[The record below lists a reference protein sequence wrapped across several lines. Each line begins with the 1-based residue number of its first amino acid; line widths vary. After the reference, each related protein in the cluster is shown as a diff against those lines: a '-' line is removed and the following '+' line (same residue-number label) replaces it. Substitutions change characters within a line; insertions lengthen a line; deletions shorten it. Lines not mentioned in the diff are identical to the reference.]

1 MRLTILD
8 TCKRVTKAGKSY
20 VQAAFRSTNK
30 AGADWLGIAT
40 VPDDL
45 DGCVGEVI
53 DRQVVFGSNG
63 QVYVLPY

>member
-1 MRLTILD
+1 MKLMILD
-8 TCKRVTKAGKSY
+8 TCRRVAKSGRSY

-30 AGADWLGIAT
+30 AGADWLGVAI

-45 DGCVGEVI
+45 ADFVGEI

-63 QVYVLPY
+63 SVYVLPY